1 MRAMARRQRPRWEA
15 PDARSKRVVFL
26 SHCLLNENVRYPGG
40 ATCAGA
46 LPAVVARYGAEG
58 IGLCQM
64 ACPEQRAWGGVE
76 KRHLVRQY
84 GRRSLRWWLV
94 RRLTVAVA
102 TIWTRVVYRRLARSI
117 ARDIADYR
125 AAGMDVVEV
134 VGVGGSPS
142 CGVCTTLDLDRALLA
157 MSRQEASVDGAT
169 ANREIVTANVIA
181 GRGLFIEALDRTL
194 RRRHLTV
201 RYREHD
207 LAAELT
213 EAGAVA
219 P

>member
-1 MRAMARRQRPRWEA
+1 MARRQRPRWEA
-15 PDARSKRVVFL
+15 PDARSKRAVFL

-46 LPAVVARYGAEG
+46 HPAVVARYAAEG

-64 ACPEQRAWGGVE
+64 PCPEQRAWGGVE
-76 KRHLVRQY
+76 KRYLVRQY

-94 RRLTVAVA
+94 RRLTVAAA
-102 TIWTRVVYRRLARSI
+102 TIWTRAVYRCLARSI

-142 CGVCTTLDLDRALLA
+142 CGVWTTLDLDRALLA
-157 MSRQEASVDGAT
+157 MSRQAANVDGAT
-169 ANREIVTANVIA
+169 ANRDIVTANVIA
-181 GRGLFIEALDRTL
+181 GRGLFVEALDRAL

-201 RYREHD
+201 SYREHD

-219 P
+219 S